1 MKVRNVALLS
11 FAGMLLT
18 SASVYSFA
26 PAPGAF
32 AASSTPGSVPSSVPE
47 IAPSVVADDG
57 TVPSTFEVG
66 NTLHVEGRVGNPQII
81 QGASGETFVLLEV
94 KSGQGQA
101 AASAPSHLTLVI
113 DRSGSMAGPRLLNA
127 ISGAV
132 AAVDHLAEGDMVS
145 VVAFDTRPSVIVP
158 VTTISAGSR
167 SRIRE
172 AIRGI
177 TLGGDTCISCGIE
190 EAVSQFVQGSG
201 RVNRMIVLSDGDATA
216 GVRDV
221 PGFRSLAQ
229 RARERGVAV
238 TTVGVGVSYNQKIM
252 GAIAQESG
260 GGHYFIE
267 DAQSLDRV
275 FQAEADQLRS
285 TVAVNTEATIDLAPG
300 VELEQVFDRSFQKR
314 GRQVVVPLGNFAQG
328 ESKTVLLKVRVPSR
342 NEGSSAV
349 ADVSLGFRDLVKGED
364 GRCAGRLGVTVT
376 RDASK
381 VSALDGVVEGR
392 LNRAETAATLL
403 AANELAEKG
412 KLDEA
417 QAKLSARQRDLETA
431 SVRAKHAAPS
441 RRSIDVEDDFKG
453 QASSLSEANLNLN
466 KGGPQKPAAAV
477 RRNQEMA
484 NPFMK

>member
-1 MKVRNVALLS
+1 MKVRDVALLS

-18 SASVYSFA
+18 SASVYSFG
-26 PAPGAF
+26 PTPGAS
-32 AASSTPGSVPSSVPE
+32 AAVAPPSVPE
-47 IAPSVVADDG
+47 TAPSVLVADG
-57 TVPSTFEVG
+57 TVASSFEVG
-66 NTLHVEGRVGNPQII
+66 STLHVEGRVGNPQII

-94 KSGQGQA
+94 KSGQGDKA
-101 AASAPSHLTLVI
+101 AVAAPSHLTLVI
-113 DRSGSMAGPRLLNA
+113 DRSGSMAGPRLQNA
-127 ISGAV
+127 MSGAV
-132 AAVDHLAEGDMVS
+132 AAVDHLADGDTVS
-145 VVAFDTRPSVIVP
+145 VVAFDTKPAVIVP
-158 VTTISAGSR
+158 ATEISSANR
-167 SRIRE
+167 SRIRD

-190 EAVSQFVQGSG
+190 EALAQFISRAGTVH
-201 RVNRMIVLSDGDATA
+201 RMIVLSDGDATA

-221 PGFRSLAQ
+221 PGFRGLAQ
-229 RARERGVAV
+229 RARDRGVAV
-238 TTVGVGVSYNQKIM
+238 STVGVGVSYNQKIM

-260 GGHYFIE
+260 GGHHFI
-267 DAQSLDRV
+267 DDTQSLERV
-275 FQAEADQLRS
+275 FQAEAEQLRS

-328 ESKTVLLKVRVPSR
+328 ETKTVLLKVRVPSR
-342 NEGSSAV
+342 NEGASAV
-349 ADVSLGFRDLVKGED
+349 ADVGLSFRDLVKKED
-364 GRCAGRLGVTVT
+364 GRCTGKLGVTVT

-392 LNRAETAATLL
+392 LQRAETAAVLL
-403 AANELAEKG
+403 QANELAEKG

-417 QAKLSARQRDLETA
+417 KARLTTRQQELEVSAA
-431 SVRAKHAAPS
+431 RAKRAAPS
-441 RRSIDVEDDFKG
+441 RRSGDVEDDFKG
-453 QASSLSEANLNLN
+453 QSSSISEANSNMN